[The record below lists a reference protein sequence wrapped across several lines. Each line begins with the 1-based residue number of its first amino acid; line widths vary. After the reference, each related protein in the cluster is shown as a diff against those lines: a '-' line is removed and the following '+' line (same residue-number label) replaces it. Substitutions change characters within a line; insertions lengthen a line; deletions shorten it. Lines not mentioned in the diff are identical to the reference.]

1 MKEEFEK
8 LAAAGKIEGRHVAA
22 LTQLAEAGCCTHRSW
37 GFGRIKT
44 VDTVFARFTIDF
56 QGKPGHPMD
65 LAFAAESLK
74 PVSKDHILARKATD
88 LDAVRHLAAHHIDLI
103 KIVLNSFGGK
113 ATADQIQQM
122 LVPDV
127 ISDDWKKW
135 WEVARREMK
144 KDGHFIVP
152 TKKTEPVVYQAQE
165 TSLQDR
171 LLQEFRAAK
180 GLKARVTVVAEI
192 LKVISDLKDKAA
204 AAREVIA
211 ALNPDIASHQRTQPA
226 VALEAIFARD
236 ELYEAAG
243 LAPAAG
249 EVTAAQVW
257 LQEGIKFG
265 PLLESIPAAK
275 HHRALESYKQANPEK
290 WYEVLRNA
298 LNSVSAKLAK
308 EIAAIL
314 NNNGQLDL
322 LKETLAR
329 LINQHAASSELL
341 LWFGKERTEDFV
353 DILGPEVFRAMLTAM
368 ERDQFNEKRSNRL
381 RDFILEDQQLIAE
394 LTATADIEVI
404 KDLTRALQLSP
415 VFDDMDKRSL
425 LARLVKAHPA
435 VQSLITGEQARQE
448 TALLVSWE
456 SLERRQ
462 TEYRDLVDKKIPAN
476 SKEIA
481 IARSYGD
488 LRENHE
494 YKAAKEMQKV
504 LLRRKD
510 ELEAQFNR
518 ARGMNF
524 ANAKTDVV
532 GPGTIVV
539 ATDLSSNQ
547 AETFTILG
555 AWDSDPDHGIISYLT
570 PVAMALVNR
579 KVGDEVEFELHGS
592 KRRHRIEKIDAWKIE
607 TAATA
612 AATTETPAEA
622 PTAPPQA

>member
-1 MKEEFEK
+1 
-8 LAAAGKIEGRHVAA
+8 VAA
-22 LTQLAEAGCCTHRSW
+22 LTQLADAGCCIHRSW

-74 PVSKDHILARKATD
+74 PIAKDHILARKAAD
-88 LDAVRHLAAHHIDLI
+88 LDGVRRLAAHHIELI
-103 KIVLNSFGGK
+103 KIVLGSFGGR

-152 TKKTEPVVYQAQE
+152 TKKTEAVVYQAQE

-171 LLQEFRAAK
+171 LLHDFRAAK
-180 GLKARVTVVAEI
+180 GLKARTVIVGEM
-192 LKVISDLKDKAA
+192 LKVLPDLKDKAA
-204 AAREVIA
+204 AATEVIT
-211 ALNPDIASHQRTQPA
+211 ALNFDVVSHQRTQPA

-236 ELYEAAG
+236 ELCEAAG
-243 LAPAAG
+243 LAPAAN

-257 LQEGIKFG
+257 LQEGVKLG
-265 PLLESIPAAK
+265 PLLEAIPAAK

-290 WYEVLRNA
+290 WHEVLRYA
-298 LNSVSAKLAK
+298 LNGVSAKLAK
-308 EIAAIL
+308 EMAGIL
-314 NNNGQLDL
+314 NHSGKLDL

-394 LTATADIEVI
+394 LTATGDIEVV

-435 VQSLITGEQARQE
+435 VQSLITGDQARQE

-462 TEYRDLVDKKIPAN
+462 AEYRDLVDKKIPAN

-518 ARGMNF
+518 ARAMSF
-524 ANAKTDVV
+524 ANAKTEVV
-532 GPGTIVV
+532 GPGTVV
-539 ATDLSSNQ
+539 VVTNMSTNQ

-555 AWDSDPDHGIISYLT
+555 AWDSDPDQGVISYLT
-570 PVAMALVNR
+570 PVAMSLLNR

-592 KRRHRIEKIDAWKIE
+592 KHRHRIEKIDAWKIE
-607 TAATA
+607 TAASAAAEVAAAEA
-612 AATTETPAEA
+612 AATAETPA
-622 PTAPPQA
+622 TPPAA

>member
-8 LAAAGKIEGRHVAA
+8 LAAQGKIEGRHVAA
-22 LTQLAEAGCCTHRSW
+22 LTQLAEAGCCSHLSW

-74 PVSKDHILARKATD
+74 PVSKDHILARKAMD

-127 ISDDWKKW
+127 INDDWKKW

-152 TKKTEPVVYQAQE
+152 VKKTEPVVYQAQE

-171 LLQEFRAAK
+171 LLKDFRAAK
-180 GLKARVTVVAEI
+180 GLKARVVVVAEV
-192 LKVISDLKDKAA
+192 LKVLPDLKDKTAA
-204 AAREVIA
+204 ANEVIA
-211 ALNPDIASHQRTQPA
+211 TLNPDIASHQRTQPA

-236 ELYEAAG
+236 ELCEAAG
-243 LAPAAG
+243 VTATHG
-249 EVTAAQVW
+249 EITAAQVW
-257 LQEGIKFG
+257 LQEGIRLG

-275 HHRALESYKQANPEK
+275 HHRALESFKQANPDR
-290 WYEVLRNA
+290 WQDVLRHA

-314 NNNGQLDL
+314 TNNGKLDL
-322 LKETLAR
+322 LKESLAR

-435 VQSLITGEQARQE
+435 VQSLVSGEQTRQD
-448 TALLVSWE
+448 TALMVSWE
-456 SLERRQ
+456 SLERRRL
-462 TEYRDLVDKKIPAN
+462 EYEDLVQKKIPAN

-481 IARSYGD
+481 VARSYGD

-494 YKAAKEMQKV
+494 YKAAKEMQKM
-504 LLRRKD
+504 LMHQKAD
-510 ELEAQFNR
+510 LEVQLAR
-518 ARGMNF
+518 ALGTDF
-524 ANAKTDVV
+524 SNAKTDMVNIGTVV
-532 GPGTIVV
+532 ETTNLGT
-539 ATDLSSNQ
+539 NQ
-547 AETFTILG
+547 REAFT
-555 AWDSDPDHGIISYLT
+555 
-570 PVAMALVNR
+570 
-579 KVGDEVEFELHGS
+579 
-592 KRRHRIEKIDAWKIE
+592 
-607 TAATA
+607 
-612 AATTETPAEA
+612 
-622 PTAPPQA
+622 